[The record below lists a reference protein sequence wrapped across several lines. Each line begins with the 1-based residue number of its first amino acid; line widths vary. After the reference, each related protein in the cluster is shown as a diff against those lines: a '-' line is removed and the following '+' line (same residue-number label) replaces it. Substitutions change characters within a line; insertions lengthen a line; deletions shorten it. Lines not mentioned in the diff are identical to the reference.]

1 MVEFGSGLNELSM
14 VKSATSADP
23 VESTFRF
30 AAEIDLPK
38 IKQNKTSKVYF
49 QEGRGRD
56 CAELRVDKK
65 IYRRGGTAEQDEE
78 EPFWPAKVTRR

>member
-38 IKQNKTSKVYF
+38 IKQNKQGVLPRRA
-49 QEGRGRD
+49 GPRL
-56 CAELRVDKK
+56 CRVES
-65 IYRRGGTAEQDEE
+65 R
-78 EPFWPAKVTRR
+78 